1 MLAIGKPSST
11 SCMRPTT
18 ITMASLVRL
27 LTVVLRVLAYKRSLA
42 PANADASELTEAIDD
57 GNANLDKGEMLLVE
71 HAWPED
77 DDDLE

>member
-1 MLAIGKPSST
+1 MST
-11 SCMRPTT
+11 AER
-18 ITMASLVRL
+18 
-27 LTVVLRVLAYKRSLA
+27 
-42 PANADASELTEAIDD
+42 TEAIDD

>member
-1 MLAIGKPSST
+1 MSCCACLHT
-11 SCMRPTT
+11 SAHSRP
-18 ITMASLVRL
+18 
-27 LTVVLRVLAYKRSLA
+27 
-42 PANADASELTEAIDD
+42 PNADASELTEAIDD